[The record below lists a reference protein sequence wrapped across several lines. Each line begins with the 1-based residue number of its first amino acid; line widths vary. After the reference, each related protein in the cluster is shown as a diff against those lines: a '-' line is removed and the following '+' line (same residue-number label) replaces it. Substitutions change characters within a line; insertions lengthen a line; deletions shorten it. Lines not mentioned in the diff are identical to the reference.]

1 MARKRSKKSGKA
13 VLIAVVLVILIAIV
27 IGAVRYIGTPAGEAL
42 LLDMGFGG
50 KYTGVQR
57 GLDGRIVQALLLA
70 GVERKSVVIETKKI
84 PGEKGRIAVVT
95 VSAPQEISLIE
106 VNSFITEA
114 VAEGGGRVRSCS
126 ESAGGRII
134 EMEIGTRR
142 HTTHTCIVK
151 KRKVRKPAID
161 TEQPRLA
168 IVVDDFGYFYN
179 QLVREF
185 LSLEIPIT
193 VTVIPGLKHSKKICD
208 AAGEAGKEIL
218 CHLPMEP
225 ERGSYDGGEIS
236 LIRVEMSDKEIEKA
250 VSGALETTPHV
261 KGMNNHMGSR
271 ATADRRVM
279 EAVLRVCRKRG
290 LFFIDSMT
298 TQRSAVRE
306 AAKKVRVATLSN
318 DLFIDNEGED
328 RRENMGKIISI
339 ARRRGY
345 AVGIVHVKRG
355 TLDDI
360 EWMIG
365 ESKRAGVKFVTIS
378 DMIAEQ
384 AKRR

>member
-1 MARKRSKKSGKA
+1 MAKKRSKKTSG
-13 VLIAVVLVILIAIV
+13 LRPLAVVLVILIAVV
-27 IGAVRYIGTPAGEAL
+27 IGAVRYIGTPAGDAL
-42 LLDMGFGG
+42 LLDSGFDR
-50 KYTGVQR
+50 KFTIVQR
-57 GLDGRIVQALLLA
+57 DLDSRIVQALLLA
-70 GVERKSVVIETKKI
+70 GVERKRVVIETKKT
-84 PGEKGRIAVVT
+84 PGEEGRIAVVT
-95 VSAPQEISLIE
+95 ASAPQEISLFE
-106 VNSFITEA
+106 VNSLITEA
-114 VAEGGGRVRSCS
+114 VANGGGRVRSCR
-126 ESAGGRII
+126 ESAGGRVI

-151 KRKVRKPAID
+151 KRRARKPELD
-161 TEQPRLA
+161 REQPRLS
-168 IVVDDFGYFYN
+168 IIVDDFGYFYN
-179 QLVREF
+179 QLVRDF
-185 LSLEIPIT
+185 LSIDIPIT
-193 VTVIPGLKHSKKICD
+193 VTVIPGLKHSKRICEE
-208 AAGEAGKEIL
+208 AAEAGKEVL

-225 ERGSYDGGEIS
+225 ERGGYDAGEIP

-250 VSGALETTPHV
+250 VSGALETTPNV

-271 ATADRRVM
+271 ATADGRVM

-306 AAKKVRVATLSN
+306 AAKKARVATVSN
-318 DLFIDNEGED
+318 DLFIDNEGEN

-345 AVGIVHVKRG
+345 AVGIVHVKRD
-355 TLDDI
+355 TLKDL

-365 ESKRAGVKFVTIS
+365 EAKRAGVKFVTIS

-384 AKRR
+384 ANRR